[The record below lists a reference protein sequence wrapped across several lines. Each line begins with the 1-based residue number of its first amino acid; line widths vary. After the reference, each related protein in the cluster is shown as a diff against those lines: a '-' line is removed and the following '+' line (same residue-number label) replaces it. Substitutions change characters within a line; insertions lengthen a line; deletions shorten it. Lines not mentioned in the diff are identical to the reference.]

1 MNPLSGVLGEAWKI
15 YRSFAAHLLAIA
27 FVIYLAAAVI
37 TALLSLAGVFGSLLG
52 TIVELVAA
60 FLVQAALVKA
70 IQDVRDGRVDLNL
83 GETVRAAT
91 PYIAPVAGASILA
104 GIAITIGLILII
116 VPGLILIT
124 IWAVIVPA
132 IVIERAG
139 VFASFGRSREL
150 VRGHGWH
157 VFGTLVLV
165 FLILIVVDIVLGL
178 IFSALPVALRT
189 GLSSVISGTLV
200 APFLAA
206 VVTLIYYRLVD
217 AHSGAG
223 SAAVTLSRAVMASRV
238 ATASRRPRPASRAIH
253 GPPPGQPGEYGPPP
267 GQQGGYGQP
276 PGQQG
281 DYGPP
286 PGQQGGYGPPP
297 GQQGGYGPPPGQ
309 QSGYGPP
316 PGQQGGYG
324 PPPGQQGGYYGPP
337 PGQQGGYGPPGGG
350 YRRGPTPPPQDYR
363 G

>member
-27 FVIYLAAAVI
+27 FVIYLAAAVV
-37 TALLSLAGVFGSLLG
+37 TALLSLAGVVGSLLG
-52 TIVELVAA
+52 TVVELVAA

-91 PYIAPVAGASILA
+91 PFIGPVAGASILA

-150 VRGHGWH
+150 VRGHGWQ

-165 FLILIVVDIVLGL
+165 FLILIVVDIVIGI
-178 IFSALPVALRT
+178 IFVALPTALRS

-206 VVTLIYYRLVD
+206 VVTLIYYRLLD
-217 AHSGAG
+217 AHSGVGPGGGYAQPG
-223 SAAVTLSRAVMASRV
+223 YGQ
-238 ATASRRPRPASRAIH
+238 PGGYGQPP
-253 GPPPGQPGEYGPPP
+253 PPPGQPGN
-267 GQQGGYGQP
+267 
-276 PGQQG
+276 
-281 DYGPP
+281 YGPP

-297 GQQGGYGPPPGQ
+297 GHEGGYAPPPGQQGYGPPPGQ
-309 QSGYGPP
+309 QGYGPP
-316 PGQQGGYG
+316 PGQQGNYGPPSGQQGGYG
-324 PPPGQQGGYYGPP
+324 PPPGQPGGYGQ
-337 PGQQGGYGPPGGG
+337 PGNYGPPGGG
-350 YRRGPTPPPQDYR
+350 YRGGSAPPPQDYR